1 MSTHSDSIP
10 GFFRRRQAEPAETPP
25 EQADPE
31 QTDTGATNTG
41 ATNTGATTG
50 GRTTQEPVVVW
61 EAANNLEAQIV
72 KGRLESEG
80 IPAIIRGEAIGSI
93 YGLTTGSLAAT
104 DVLVPAPL
112 ADRAV
117 DILSKPVEWD
127 EDAFDEPA
135 FDDVDDAGD
144 AASHNDSELE

>member
-10 GFFRRRQAEPAETPP
+10 GFFRRRQVEQADTPP

-31 QTDTGATNTG
+31 PTDTGTTNTG
-41 ATNTGATTG
+41 TTTG
-50 GRTTQEPVVVW
+50 GGTTQEPVVVW

>member
-31 QTDTGATNTG
+31 QTDTGAT
-41 ATNTGATTG
+41 TG
-50 GRTTQEPVVVW
+50 GGTTQEPVVVW

-112 ADRAV
+112 AEKAI

>member
-41 ATNTGATTG
+41 ATNSGATTG
-50 GRTTQEPVVVW
+50 GGTTQEPVVVW

-112 ADRAV
+112 AEKALDVLFADDGSLDEAEEESGAEDGV
-117 DILSKPVEWD
+117 D
-127 EDAFDEPA
+127 
-135 FDDVDDAGD
+135 
-144 AASHNDSELE
+144 ASGNHSES